1 MNFLTIHGK
10 SRFPGLFVWLRNMK
24 KVSVKIPPGCLL
36 LQAGSMFEHITGG
49 YVLAGY
55 HEVMYTEATKAALE
69 KARQEVQEGKNR
81 VLWRVSSTLFSHI
94 RYDVDLSPIPEMASF
109 YDEAE
114 AKAKYRKMTA
124 HEKLMEELRAINLAP
139 SVKSLASVEGVSAD
153 STSLAQ
159 QMVSTM

>member
-1 MNFLTIHGK
+1 M
-10 SRFPGLFVWLRNMK
+10 
-24 KVSVKIPPGCLL
+24 
-36 LQAGSMFEHITGG
+36 
-49 YVLAGY
+49 LAGY

-69 KARQEVQEGKNR
+69 KARQEIQEGKNR

-94 RYDVDLSPIPEMASF
+94 RYDVDLSPMPEMVGF

-124 HEKLMEELRAINLAP
+124 HEKLMEELTAINLAP
-139 SVKSLASVEGVSAD
+139 AVKSVAKVEGVSAE
-153 STSLAQ
+153 SSSLAQ